1 MLKLFKGMFGEKFF
15 ENTAFLFTRWSY
27 AKKDVRDRIK
37 NKDTEDE
44 RQKCFNKHLSDKGIY
59 TPKNALKCFFIDN
72 TLNDEDNF
80 LDASDAEQEKYN
92 EVRQEIK
99 AWVKK
104 LPEFQCKDFAE
115 VEKENERLAR

>member
-1 MLKLFKGMFGEKFF
+1 MFGERFF

-27 AKKDVRDRIK
+27 ANKDVRNRIK
-37 NKDTEDE
+37 NNDTEDE
-44 RQKCFNKHLSDKGIY
+44 RQKCFNGHLSDKGIY

-72 TLNDEDNF
+72 SLNDEDNY
-80 LDASDAEQEKYN
+80 LDASEKEQEKYN

-104 LPEFQCKDFAE
+104 LPEF
-115 VEKENERLAR
+115 